1 MTTEN
6 NEYKFSLKTIV
17 IVLFAVITLVGGAVY
32 AVVKLSMDDK
42 NSALVL
48 SLTEKEKEIVKQEE
62 IIKKLNSVTINSNLN
77 DPIPSTSQILSSDKE
92 SPDIKDLKNKITLL
106 ENERNDLLNEL
117 IEKSYNNLD
126 PNSELS
132 VLIKELK
139 SDSAD
144 LRKNA
149 AIGLFILKD
158 SKSINA
164 LINFYFSH
172 NEEARR
178 IEPEFRWI
186 RLIKNMNN
194 ESGLDFAI
202 EIMKNEEDYISRWG
216 YDFLLEDMRDKQ
228 SMELLIKKLNPI
240 ALNHQN
246 SLVRT
251 RAKKLINNYKLYIDG
266 EQELPDNRSLFQVL
280 LDIEKKVNK
289 LEK

>member
-1 MTTEN
+1 
-6 NEYKFSLKTIV
+6 
-17 IVLFAVITLVGGAVY
+17 
-32 AVVKLSMDDK
+32 MDDK